1 MTKSKHPKVFSYFL
15 FMQEQRNTVPGWANK
30 SNTEL
35 QALCDPLWRKLNREE
50 KDKYKQ
56 MKKAYKEKEQKEY
69 ELGLSTALRSEAKTS
84 VIVGYVETPSIV
96 WISKMNE
103 VEKVEKQLSN
113 MTMVPLQEVKNGTV
127 AACRFSEDG
136 EVYRCQVLVVEDA
149 DMVTIRYMDFGNTE
163 TVDRKELCHL
173 PSGLGKLAPMAVRV
187 RLGGMVGVKNTEN
200 NRRKV
205 EKKLNVEN
213 LEVSLDKEGF
223 ATFYT
228 GGIVISFKASK
239 TERKYSHSKD
249 RLHQNVDEEANVV
262 GDLHTSDVTEVLD
275 DKVKPSDDGNSSDS
289 KVEKVLIED
298 TTECMEKCASIV
310 NSSNV
315 SLNGE
320 GEASVV
326 QSTTASTELDSGMGH
341 SLMTE
346 CFGSVKSHQN
356 LYETMVSN
364 NQGFGLDHSVSVD
377 KDEKVVLGGIFKNN
391 EDEQKSFA
399 GDDEGKKK
407 RAKNVGMGRV
417 YWKNKGRLCPRVHL
431 ANKSRKKEV
440 GNEKL
445 KIQGGWKVGDEVVA
459 QWDDGV
465 WRIGFLHEITKDV
478 ALVVCKE
485 GMVKATKVLLSQLRH
500 ATIPVEALNMFEE
513 ELLEEDDDETSSE
526 NVFSDSKG
534 SIRDNDIKPE
544 NYSKELDDLLSL
556 IPYIDIETLS
566 SPSCS
571 NLISSLIIVIPA
583 LSVDQLD
590 ILVKSIVEHG
600 LLVPA
605 ALQSET
611 FLFARVL
618 VRMVMLTN
626 SDMRGQ
632 VLNCLAVHADEMKMS
647 LCGIEVL
654 KILEEYI

>member
-1 MTKSKHPKVFSYFL
+1 
-15 FMQEQRNTVPGWANK
+15 MQEQRNTVPGWANK

-56 MKKAYKEKEQKEY
+56 MKKAYKENEQKEY
-69 ELGLSTALRSEAKTS
+69 DHRLSTALRSESKTS
-84 VIVGYVETPSIV
+84 VVLGYVETPNIV
-96 WISKMNE
+96 WISKVSE

-136 EVYRCQVLVVEDA
+136 EVYRCQVLAVEDA
-149 DMVTIRYMDFGNTE
+149 DMVTIRYMEFGNTE

-173 PSGLGKLAPMAVRV
+173 PSSLGKLAPVAVRV
-187 RLGGMVGVKNTEN
+187 RLWGMVGVKNTEN

-213 LEVSLDKEGF
+213 LEVSLDKEGY
-223 ATFYT
+223 ATFYSS
-228 GGIVISFKASK
+228 GIHICFKGSK
-239 TERKYSHSKD
+239 TEKKYSHSED
-249 RLHQNVDEEANVV
+249 RLHQDLDEEANVV
-262 GDLHTSDVTEVLD
+262 VGDMHETEVLD
-275 DKVKPSDDGNSSDS
+275 DKVKSSNEINISDT
-289 KVEKVLIED
+289 KVENEMVHKEVTIE
-298 TTECMEKCASIV
+298 CKEKCVSIV
-310 NSSNV
+310 NSSDV
-315 SLNGE
+315 SHSGE

-326 QSTTASTELDSGMGH
+326 QSTTASTELDSGMEH
-341 SLMTE
+341 SLITE
-346 CFGSVKSHQN
+346 CFGSDKSHHN

-364 NQGFGLDHSVSVD
+364 NQGIGLDHSVSCVW
-377 KDEKVVLGGIFKNN
+377 DEKVVTGGIFKNN
-391 EDEQKSFA
+391 DDEQKSITG
-399 GDDEGKKK
+399 GDEERIKS
-407 RAKNVGMGRV
+407 AKPEGMGRV
-417 YWKNKGRLCPRVHL
+417 HWKNKGRNCPRGPPE
-431 ANKSRKKEV
+431 NRYRKKKV
-440 GNEKL
+440 RKEKP
-445 KIQGGWKVGDEVVA
+445 KIHGGWKVGDEVVA

-465 WRIGFLHEITKDV
+465 WRIGFLHDISKDM

-513 ELLEEDDDETSSE
+513 ELIVEDEDETSSD
-526 NVFSDSKG
+526 NVYSDFKG
-534 SIRDNDIKPE
+534 SICDSDVQLE
-544 NYSKELDDLLSL
+544 NYSRELDDLLSL

-571 NLISSLIIVIPA
+571 NLISSLIIVIPV

-590 ILVKSIVEHG
+590 MLVKSIVEHD

-605 ALQSET
+605 ALQPET
-611 FLFARVL
+611 FLFAREL
-618 VRMVMLTN
+618 VRMVMLTT
-626 SDMRGQ
+626 SDMKGQ
-632 VLNCLAVHADEMKMS
+632 VLNSLAVHADEMKMS
-647 LCGIEVL
+647 LCGKEVL